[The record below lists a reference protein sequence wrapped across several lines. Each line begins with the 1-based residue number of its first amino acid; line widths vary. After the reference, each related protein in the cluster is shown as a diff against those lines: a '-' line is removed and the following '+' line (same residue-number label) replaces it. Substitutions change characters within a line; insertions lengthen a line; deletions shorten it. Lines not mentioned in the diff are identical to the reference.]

1 MIRRDGGYDFR
12 DQSEVKKTLQNNSTL
27 LLEAIIILLNFIQ
40 VYFEG
45 NNTYSSLLLAD
56 RATKIIAE
64 HNPETPLFLY
74 LPFQV

>member
-1 MIRRDGGYDFR
+1 MYFEG
-12 DQSEVKKTLQNNSTL
+12 NNLNSFSSGL
-27 LLEAIIILLNFIQ
+27 IIVITINVLNFIQ

-64 HNPETPLFLY
+64 HNPDTPLFLY

>member
-1 MIRRDGGYDFR
+1 MYFEGNN
-12 DQSEVKKTLQNNSTL
+12 QNSFSSGL
-27 LLEAIIILLNFIQ
+27 IIVITINVLNFIQ

-64 HNPETPLFLY
+64 HNPDTPLFLY

>member
-1 MIRRDGGYDFR
+1 MYFGGNN
-12 DQSEVKKTLQNNSTL
+12 QNSFSSGL
-27 LLEAIIILLNFIQ
+27 IIVITINVLNFIQ

-64 HNPETPLFLY
+64 HNPDTPLFLY